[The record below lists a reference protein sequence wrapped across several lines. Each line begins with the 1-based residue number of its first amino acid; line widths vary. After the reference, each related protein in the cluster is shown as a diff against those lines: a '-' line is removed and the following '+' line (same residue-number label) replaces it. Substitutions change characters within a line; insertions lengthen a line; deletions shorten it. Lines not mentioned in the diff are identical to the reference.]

1 MKANAV
7 KIKTGIYNDQP
18 VEDVVFTMI
27 RDWSPLKKGGGFFL
41 VDGRTASE
49 GEFPAKPIRV
59 RVADQRDADY
69 VVLDGAQPKKKEVV
83 TETDEEAIERI
94 RERFEVLTQM
104 TEATQEGNVRAMIVS
119 GPPGVGKSYGVEE
132 QLNRSDIFNKMADV
146 PPKFEVVRGSM
157 SALGLYQKLYK
168 FSNPGNILVL
178 DDCDT
183 VLFDDVSLNILKAA
197 LDSSKKRYISWNSE
211 SRVLAHEGVPD
222 RFEYRGSVIMIT
234 NIKFNYVKSK
244 KLQDHL
250 AAIMSRCH
258 YLDLTMDTAR
268 DKFLRCKQ
276 VVADGNMLNEYGFSK
291 EEGDGLIQFMED
303 HKEQLNEISLRMV
316 TKLADLK
323 KMSDDWQKLARVT
336 CMKRGAQPGYA
347 GTKFAS

>member
-1 MKANAV
+1 MKPNAV
-7 KIKTGIYNDQP
+7 KIKTGSYNDQP

-69 VVLDGAQPKKKEVV
+69 VVLDGVQPKKKEVV

-336 CMKRGAQPGYA
+336 CMKRGSQPGYA

>member
-69 VVLDGAQPKKKEVV
+69 VVLDGVQPKKKEVV

-258 YLDLTMDTAR
+258 YLDLTMDSAR

-276 VVADGNMLNEYGFSK
+276 VIKDGNMLGEYGFS
-291 EEGDGLIQFMED
+291 EQEGQGLIQFMED
-303 HKEQLNEISLRMV
+303 HKDQLNEISLRMV

-336 CMKRGAQPGYA
+336 CMKRGAQPGYT

>member
-1 MKANAV
+1 MKPNAV
-7 KIKTGIYNDQP
+7 KIKTGTFEGNP
-18 VEDVVFTMI
+18 VEDIVFSLI
-27 RDWSPLKKGGGFFL
+27 RDYHPYSKGGGFYL
-41 VDGRTASE
+41 VDGKSAS
-49 GEFPAKPIRV
+49 GGDFPAKPIRV
-59 RVADQRDADY
+59 KVTDPSNADY
-69 VVLDGAQPKKKEVV
+69 IVLDGAPKKKEVV
-83 TETDEEAIERI
+83 TETDEEAMDRI

-132 QLNRSDIFNKMADV
+132 QLNKSDIFNKLSDT

-211 SRVLAHEGVPD
+211 SRVLANEGVPD

-258 YLDLTMDTAR
+258 YLDLTMDSAR

-276 VVADGNMLNEYGFSK
+276 VIKDGNMLGEYGFSN
-291 EEGDGLIQFMED
+291 EEGQGLIQFMED
-303 HKEQLNEISLRMV
+303 NKDHLNEISLRMV